1 MKKYELSV
9 VGHFSAQHALRQSD
23 GHLEEQHPHDW
34 SLRVWISSS
43 QLNHWDVIMDFV
55 DLQKIL
61 DRTLARFDGT
71 VLNECEEM
79 ADINPSVE
87 RVSEFFYYAI
97 RKELPAGVDLDR
109 IVLRRTGG
117 MLPEAEYVF
126 SDS

>member
-1 MKKYELSV
+1 MKKYEVSV
-9 VGHFSAQHALRQSD
+9 AGHFSAHHALRQSD

-43 QLNHWDVIMDFV
+43 QLNHGDVIMDFV
-55 DLQKIL
+55 ELQKIV

-71 VLNECEEM
+71 VLNECEEL
-79 ADINPSVE
+79 ADINPSAE
-87 RVSEFFYYAI
+87 RVSEYLYHAI
-97 RKELPAGVDLDR
+97 RKKLPAGIQLDR
-109 IVLRRTGG
+109 VVLRRTGG